1 MSMLSGTVLGAGGDG
16 PRKRHPVATGA
27 IVILMMAVLFG
38 ATFGAVRLLRG
49 SSAPDASTP
58 TAAPCVTSTVRPGL
72 VLPKPATVTVN
83 VYNATDRAGL
93 AARTAADLKTRGFAI
108 GKIANDPL
116 GKTLTNVAEVRY
128 GPAGKA
134 NAQLVVFYVP
144 GATLV
149 LDKRTD
155 TTVDLV
161 IGAKFKAIPPQKAVN
176 AALAKPTVE
185 TTGDGCPSP
194 STKPTAKPAASK
206 TPSPSK
212 A

>member
-1 MSMLSGTVLGAGGDG
+1 MSMLSGSVLGPSGDG

-27 IVILMMAVLFG
+27 IVVLMMIVLFG

-49 SSAPDASTP
+49 GSTPDASGP

-93 AARTAADLKTRGFAI
+93 AKRTAAVLKTRGFGI

-116 GKTLTNVAEVRY
+116 GKSLTNVGEIRY

-134 NAQLVVFYVP
+134 NAQLVAYYVP
-144 GATLV
+144 GAVLV
-149 LDKRTD
+149 ADQRTD
-155 TTVDLV
+155 ATVDFV
-161 IGAKFKAIPPQKAVN
+161 IGAKFKAIPPQKTVD
-176 AALAKPTVE
+176 AALAKPVPVAS
-185 TTGDGCPSP
+185 GDGCTTPTP
-194 STKPTAKPAASK
+194 STKPSGSK
-206 TPSPSK
+206 SPSPSK